1 MGSVFEAATAV
12 DGVAPVN
19 ESGEL
24 VTQGLRPGHVIASD
38 VAEAVVDL
46 RDGTIML
53 AVHPDHRRRGH
64 GRDLLQRVLGDHPT
78 LDVWAFGTLPG
89 AEALARAAGLTPN
102 RVLLRMTRTLSDI
115 ASDDAP
121 VELSPFQPDD
131 ADSIVAINAQA
142 FAHHPEQGKLT
153 RAEFDDLRSQP
164 WFSGDGLLVARDGDA
179 PVGFHWT
186 KRHGDGLGEVYVI
199 AVAPGHEGKG
209 IGRALLAAGLQHLA
223 EVGDHTVELY
233 VEAAEERVVRM
244 YEAAGFAIAA
254 RDTRFGRTA

>member
-12 DGVAPVN
+12 DGVAPIN
-19 ESGEL
+19 ESGKL
-24 VTQGLRPGHVIASD
+24 VMQGLRPGHVITND

-53 AVHPDHRRRGH
+53 AIHPDHRRRGH
-64 GRDLLQRVLGDHPT
+64 GRALLQRLLEEHPN

-89 AEALARAAGLTPN
+89 AEALAQAVGLTPH
-102 RVLLRMTRTLSDI
+102 RVLLRMTRPLSNVTP
-115 ASDDAP
+115 DDAP
-121 VELSPFQPDD
+121 VEISPFQPDD
-131 ADSIVAINAQA
+131 ADAIVAINAQA

-164 WFSGDGLLVARDGDA
+164 WFSPDGLLVARDGGA

-209 IGRALLAAGLQHLA
+209 TGRALLAAGLQHLA
-223 EVGDHTVELY
+223 DVGDHTAELY

-244 YEAAGFAIAA
+244 YEAAGFSIAA
-254 RDTRFGRTA
+254 RDTCFGRTA

>member
-1 MGSVFEAATAV
+1 MGSVFEAATTV
-12 DGVAPVN
+12 DGVAPIN
-19 ESGEL
+19 ESGKL
-24 VTQGLRPGHVIASD
+24 VMQGLRPGHVVASD

-64 GRDLLQRVLGDHPT
+64 GHALLQCLLDEHPN

-89 AEALARAAGLTPN
+89 AEALAQAVGLTPH
-102 RVLLRMTRTLSDI
+102 RVLLRMTRPLGDVTSN
-115 ASDDAP
+115 DAP
-121 VELSPFQPDD
+121 VEISPFQPDD
-131 ADSIVAINAQA
+131 ADAIVAINGQA

-164 WFSGDGLLVARDGDA
+164 WFSPDGLLVARDGGA

-186 KRHGDGLGEVYVI
+186 KRHGDGLGEVDVI

-209 IGRALLAAGLQHLA
+209 IGRALLAGSSASCRCG
-223 EVGDHTVELY
+223 
-233 VEAAEERVVRM
+233 
-244 YEAAGFAIAA
+244 
-254 RDTRFGRTA
+254 